1 MYQRDCGCPCYDG
14 GWGMKLSV
22 KITIVRAVMY
32 MTDNFFV
39 NLKSVSNFIF
49 KHFDLIFSEQK
60 TSVLLADFGLSIK
73 DIKTLPQR
81 EWLQPIYDDILL
93 QVGDL

>member
-1 MYQRDCGCPCYDG
+1 
-14 GWGMKLSV
+14 MKLSV

-60 TSVLLADFGLSIK
+60 TSDLLSCFGLTIK

-81 EWLQPIYDDILL
+81 ERLQPIYDDILL
-93 QVGDL
+93 QVGYL

>member
-1 MYQRDCGCPCYDG
+1 
-14 GWGMKLSV
+14 MKLSV

-49 KHFDLIFSEQK
+49 KHFCLIFSEQK
-60 TSVLLADFGLSIK
+60 TSVLLANFGLSIK

>member
-1 MYQRDCGCPCYDG
+1 
-14 GWGMKLSV
+14 MKLSV

-49 KHFDLIFSEQK
+49 KHFGLIFSKQK

>member
-1 MYQRDCGCPCYDG
+1 
-14 GWGMKLSV
+14 MKLSV

-49 KHFDLIFSEQK
+49 KHFDLIFSKQK

>member
-1 MYQRDCGCPCYDG
+1 
-14 GWGMKLSV
+14 MKLSV

-32 MTDNFFV
+32 MTDDFFV

-49 KHFDLIFSEQK
+49 KHFNLIFSKQK

>member
-1 MYQRDCGCPCYDG
+1 
-14 GWGMKLSV
+14 MKLSV

-32 MTDNFFV
+32 MTDDFFV
-39 NLKSVSNFIF
+39 NLKSVCRFIF
-49 KHFDLIFSEQK
+49 KNFGLIFSEQK

>member
-1 MYQRDCGCPCYDG
+1 
-14 GWGMKLSV
+14 MKLSV
-22 KITIVRAVMY
+22 KITIVRAIMY
-32 MTDNFFV
+32 MTDDFFV

-49 KHFDLIFSEQK
+49 KSFGFIFCKQK